1 MKAHRTDLVSLIP
14 GLAFVALAVTAL
26 AGAVEVDLVR
36 DLRWLWPAL
45 LLGVGILLLAGTGR
59 DRTATTDAPVDDVT
73 GTGSGLDATDEPA
86 PRDDPG
92 L

>member
-59 DRTATTDAPVDDVT
+59 DRAATTDTPVDHPT
-73 GTGSGLDATDEPA
+73 GADTARDTTGDPAT
-86 PRDDPG
+86 RDDPG